1 MAGLVASA
9 AGATVRAIVRV
20 ASVLACCLIASAVLP
35 ASATAATERA
45 QAGDVAATLS
55 YDRSGRRIANT
66 RIVVARAG
74 SELLSERGPRFGRC
88 REGCEFSPINV
99 FVGEPSIFVRNLD
112 PDAEPE
118 VLAEFYSG
126 GANCCAVSRVYD
138 FDPAGGRYA
147 RIERNWNTGNHR
159 GARDLDGD
167 GVAEIVSSDA
177 RFDYR
182 FGCGACTPEPIRILQ
197 LRDGRLRSATR
208 GFRTAVRADLN
219 DHRRTYRRARLDR
232 RLARGA
238 LAAVIADR
246 YLLGESRIARRTLRL
261 ALARGRLRGYRGD
274 GVPDGRAY
282 VRSLLRFLDR
292 AGYR

>member
-1 MAGLVASA
+1 MAVLALVPAT
-9 AGATVRAIVRV
+9 AGAV
-20 ASVLACCLIASAVLP
+20 
-35 ASATAATERA
+35 TERA
-45 QAGDVAATLS
+45 QVGDVAATLS
-55 YDRSGRRIANT
+55 YDRSGRVIRNT
-66 RIVVARAG
+66 RIALARAG
-74 SELLSERGPRFGRC
+74 SVLLSERGPRFRRC
-88 REGCEFSPINV
+88 RERCEYPPLNA

-118 VLAEFYSG
+118 ILAEFYSG
-126 GANCCAVSRVYD
+126 GANCCAVSRIYD
-138 FDPAGGRYA
+138 FDTQSGRYA

-167 GVAEIVSSDA
+167 GLAEIVSSDW
-177 RFDYR
+177 RFEYR

-197 LRDGRLRSATR
+197 LRGGRLRSATR
-208 GFRTAVRADLN
+208 GFRAEVRADLD
-219 DHRRTYRRARLDR
+219 DHRRTYRRVRRDRLV
-232 RLARGA
+232 ARGA

-261 ALARGRLRGYRGD
+261 ALSRGRLRGYRDD

-282 VRSLLRFLDR
+282 VRSLLLFLDR